1 MNSTHHTL
9 TATEQATQWAHS
21 LPAPFDKIAYDLT
34 VELLHSKGPL
44 HLVLVG
50 AFSVGKSS
58 LVNTLIGE
66 KLLPS
71 AREET
76 TALPTFIE
84 HGEKRQFSLAQS
96 NGHMFPLAEAD
107 LLGTLTT
114 APAGASHAVVALPLP
129 WLNGIN
135 IIDLPGLGTVNASHS
150 AYTHAQ
156 IMEADA
162 VLYLMANRGP
172 SQEDMKQLQL
182 IRQLGKRVKVVV
194 THWDIVQAAIERG
207 EKSPSLE
214 KWAQD
219 IELLTGLRTRL
230 TPIDHH
236 GLGRDEVIQFF
247 MRAQQEQSDI
257 RWQRYKSELRPLLE
271 NALGQLSQAR
281 GALAQES
288 EEAIRT
294 IHQQLLDRKQALQT
308 ERSQIDQQQRH
319 AREELE
325 ATSQHHRQQCH
336 KALQGQLN
344 TLFAQLQDA
353 EQWSDFQQ
361 QAQQALHTQLT
372 TLAQCLNQATAHMGT
387 AKIEPGQIEAFNLRL
402 AQPEAVP
409 IEQFLQQANI
419 VHLQQELQTHEQ
431 EITSLQQR
439 LNQTPMADLAPYEQ
453 GIKTLIEQRSE
464 LVGTPLP
471 QIVVPAQGSAAFM
484 GRMLGEAADL
494 ALIFINPSVVAAK
507 AASISAKVGKV
518 AKITVNANKVA
529 TTVRKGMQVTQTL
542 KQGGGIAEP
551 LKPLADKFGLLEMLS
566 LSYWGEKI
574 GAAIDGSPTTQDD
587 PEALAERD
595 RALAE
600 IQKQEREL
608 RRQLN
613 LQQDIANERQLTGDA
628 LLVNQQAQQR
638 LKEQIAEREQHAQ
651 SLHDQHEAMLIRQ
664 QQEHLQRLAQR
675 IQERSLGK
683 FDSQAATMQNMALE
697 NLKSYW
703 ECQVKDLLD
712 ERLQDVQKLQIQ
724 LNQKPEERAVQI
736 QRIEA
741 DQQALHAVIQELKA

>member
-1 MNSTHHTL
+1 M
-9 TATEQATQWAHS
+9 
-21 LPAPFDKIAYDLT
+21 
-34 VELLHSKGPL
+34 
-44 HLVLVG
+44 
-50 AFSVGKSS
+50 
-58 LVNTLIGE
+58 
-66 KLLPS
+66 
-71 AREET
+71 
-76 TALPTFIE
+76 
-84 HGEKRQFSLAQS
+84 
-96 NGHMFPLAEAD
+96 
-107 LLGTLTT
+107 
-114 APAGASHAVVALPLP
+114 
-129 WLNGIN
+129 
-135 IIDLPGLGTVNASHS
+135 
-150 AYTHAQ
+150 
-156 IMEADA
+156 
-162 VLYLMANRGP
+162 
-172 SQEDMKQLQL
+172 
-182 IRQLGKRVKVVV
+182 
-194 THWDIVQAAIERG
+194 
-207 EKSPSLE
+207 
-214 KWAQD
+214 
-219 IELLTGLRTRL
+219 
-230 TPIDHH
+230 
-236 GLGRDEVIQFF
+236 
-247 MRAQQEQSDI
+247 
-257 RWQRYKSELRPLLE
+257 
-271 NALGQLSQAR
+271 
-281 GALAQES
+281 
-288 EEAIRT
+288 
-294 IHQQLLDRKQALQT
+294 
-308 ERSQIDQQQRH
+308 
-319 AREELE
+319 
-325 ATSQHHRQQCH
+325 
-336 KALQGQLN
+336 
-344 TLFAQLQDA
+344 
-353 EQWSDFQQ
+353 
-361 QAQQALHTQLT
+361 
-372 TLAQCLNQATAHMGT
+372 
-387 AKIEPGQIEAFNLRL
+387 RL

-439 LNQTPMADLAPYEQ
+439 LNQTPMAELAPYEQ